1 MRIDTLISG
10 GFEQDP
16 RGRIE
21 RRVESTRIAFW
32 GRVHPDVVSV
42 TIRTPRDVR
51 TLIPSSR
58 AHVILAVYDGHFPAG
73 KVTAT
78 ARMKDGRE
86 VTRTLYSE

>member
-1 MRIDTLISG
+1 MRLDTGIWG
-10 GFEQDP
+10 VGEDDAP
-16 RGRIE
+16 GRIE
-21 RRVESTRIAFW
+21 RRVLEGRIMFS
-32 GRVHPDVVSV
+32 GRVHDDVISV

-51 TLIPSSR
+51 TLIPSSP
-58 AHVILAVYDGHFPAG
+58 AHAILAVYDGRFPAG